1 MSHKKQQPIKQALK
15 IFYANQSLSN
25 QQVAKLQKIL
35 QQDETVPANNKR
47 KTLGVLKWMGAM
59 AASLLMV
66 VALMTYLQTPAL
78 ITSAYADIYKD
89 ANLNNGMQA
98 SMRQWLTANK
108 IADVPALFP
117 VKMSKFCRLAGLVTT
132 HLRIA
137 GKQQGEMNV
146 FFHHGDAEL
155 SWRNQSGKVDDMNW
169 RLLKVR
175 DDLTLI
181 VLYTHDMREKSVNTI
196 LQAMLSE
203 LQA

>member
-1 MSHKKQQPIKQALK
+1 MNHKKQQSIKQALK
-15 IFYANQSLSN
+15 TFYANQSLSN
-25 QQVAKLQKIL
+25 QQVAKLQKML
-35 QQDETVPANNKR
+35 RQNETTPSNKN
-47 KTLGVLKWMGAM
+47 KTLGVLKWMAAM
-59 AASLLMV
+59 AVSLLMV

-89 ANLNNGMQA
+89 ANLNNGMPA

-155 SWRNQSGKVDDMNW
+155 SLHSQSGKVDDMNW